1 MNNPG
6 PFFNPFIG
14 FQNYEQIENN
24 YDKLVNKVNR
34 LEKDIRILES
44 RINKLDK
51 KDIKIVPNED
61 PQDMY
66 MI

>member
-1 MNNPG
+1 MNNQG
-6 PFFNPFIG
+6 PFFPFIG
-14 FQNYEQIENN
+14 FQNHEQAEYNYE
-24 YDKLVNKVNR
+24 KLVNKINR

-44 RINKLDK
+44 RISKLDK
-51 KDIKIVPNED
+51 KDIKIISNED

>member
-24 YDKLVNKVNR
+24 
-34 LEKDIRILES
+34 
-44 RINKLDK
+44 INFTFET
-51 KDIKIVPNED
+51 IN
-61 PQDMY
+61 
-66 MI
+66 